1 MGSSESS
8 LRIPGQSV
16 GLLTDLYQL
25 TMAYGYWKKGEL
37 DTESAFN
44 LYFRSS
50 PFEGGYTI
58 ACGLGYL
65 VDFVQSFAFSEEDLA
80 YLATLK
86 GNDGAALFELAFL
99 EYLR

>member
-1 MGSSESS
+1 MSGQHLSQ
-8 LRIPGQSV
+8 RIPGRSV

-25 TMAYGYWKKGEL
+25 TMAYGYWKTGEL
-37 DTESAFN
+37 ETESAFN

-65 VDFVQSFAFSEEDLA
+65 VDFVQSYAFSRRRPHLFVEP
-80 YLATLK
+80 
-86 GNDGAALFELAFL
+86 DG
-99 EYLR
+99 